1 MFILAQVSPEAPLSF
16 GTLFV
21 QTIAV
26 TIFIVALAIVAIR
39 YLAPRLNGLR
49 RNKDSK
55 IQVLDFQALD
65 ARKAIY
71 IVRIEDKRVAVGVT
85 DHQVTKICDL
95 EDKA

>member
-1 MFILAQVSPEAPLSF
+1 MFILAQATPEAPLSF
-16 GTLFV
+16 GMLFV

-71 IVRIEDKRVAVGVT
+71 IVRIEGKRVAVGVT
-85 DHQVTKICDL
+85 EQQITKICDL
-95 EDKA
+95 EN

>member
-16 GTLFV
+16 GMLFV

-71 IVRIEDKRVAVGVT
+71 IVCIENKRVAVGVT
-85 DHQVTKICDL
+85 DQQITKICDL